1 MPNFDGTG
9 PSGLGPMTGG
19 GKGFCVMP
27 LGTVR
32 FGRGGGRGCRN
43 WYYAT
48 GLTGRQR
55 ASSGYPAFGR
65 GFPLVDLSALGTKKE
80 KQILKEEAMVLENEL
95 NKVKERITILEEQS
109 KEE

>member
-19 GKGFCVMP
+19 GRGFCVMS
-27 LGTVR
+27 LGAMQSL
-32 FGRGGGRGCRN
+32 RGGGRGCRN

-48 GLTGRQR
+48 GLPGRQR
-55 ASSGYPAFGR
+55 ASLGYSAFGR
-65 GFPLVDLSALGTKKE
+65 GFPLVDLSALGEKEE
-80 KQILKEEAMVLENEL
+80 KQILKEEARALENEL
-95 NKVKERITILEEQS
+95 NKVKERIAILEKQS